1 MEEKIYSVSEINAF
15 VKNILEHEPLLRNIQ
30 VVGEISNFKR
40 YSSGHC
46 YFSLKDGTSV
56 LKAVMFQRQAV
67 YLRFEPRNGDKVVVV
82 GRIGVF
88 ERDGN
93 YQLYAEMIL
102 CHGEGELMLAF
113 ENLKKKLGQE
123 GLFDEKRKKEIPQ
136 YTKVIGIITSA
147 DGAAVRDIIRVAR
160 QRSEGVKILLY
171 PVKVQGDGAAGEIAE
186 AIYFF
191 NKHKLADVLIVGRG
205 GGSIEDLWSFNEE
218 ITVRAVAA
226 SEIPIISAVGHETD
240 FTLCDFAADK
250 RAATPTHAAQ
260 IAVADM
266 EILKR
271 KLNELQQRTKNL
283 LMDKIERA
291 SLKLDNINRSWALH
305 DPERL
310 FEDSILRLDSACKY
324 LMTHIDNKIQEE
336 GHKFELLATK
346 LDNLSPLAVLA
357 RGFTVTEIEGTT
369 VTSVDQVQYGQ
380 ELRTTLADGKI
391 ISVVRSTE
399 RR

>member
-15 VKNILEHEPLLRNIQ
+15 VKNILDHEPLLRNVQ
-30 VVGEISNFKR
+30 VAGEISNFKR

-46 YFSLKDGTSV
+46 YFSLKDETSV
-56 LKAVMFQRQAV
+56 LKSVMFKRQAA

-93 YQLYAEMIL
+93 YQLYADMLL
-102 CHGEGELMLAF
+102 CQGEGELMMAF
-113 ENLKKKLGQE
+113 EKLKQKLGEE
-123 GLFDEKRKKEIPQ
+123 GLFDERRKKEIPQ
-136 YTKVIGIITSA
+136 YTKIVGIITSA

-160 QRSEGVKILLY
+160 QRSEGVKILIY
-171 PVKVQGDGAAGEIAE
+171 PVKVQGDGAAGEIAG

-205 GGSIEDLWSFNEE
+205 GGSIEDLWAFNEE

-260 IAVADM
+260 LAVADM
-266 EILKR
+266 DILKR
-271 KLNELQQRTKNL
+271 RLNDLQQRTRNL

-291 SLKLDNINRSWALH
+291 SLKLDTINRSWVLQ

-324 LMTHIDNKIQEE
+324 LTEYIDNRLQEE
-336 GHKFELLATK
+336 RHKFELFATK

-357 RGFTVTEIEGTT
+357 RGFTVTEIESTT
-369 VTSVDQVQYGQ
+369 VNSVDQVQCGQ
-380 ELRTTLADGKI
+380 ELKTTLADGKI